1 MADPDD
7 PPSPIPP
14 DEPKAKRKRVKKHAI
29 KLTGREY
36 LPFLFTMA
44 FWGLTAL
51 STGTADTARLLSVTL
66 LNRALCVFVY
76 MSTLTAVRKRW
87 HQDAPVR
94 RQALRAAAL
103 IQTGS
108 VLALAL
114 LLFPIDQFLRH
125 HGQELVATMLPLV
138 ALGVPARFYR
148 SVDLRTYSQLFR
160 LSSTASGLLGAC
172 VAYLLDAGPIGYALA
187 FGLREWVAALVTGLV
202 QRDVKRARRP
212 SDAPLTLAE
221 VARDTVVVSRR
232 RLTYRL
238 TKNLLAI
245 LGPVGNAA
253 ARTGRGLN
261 WHSRLEP
268 YLPHRQGGFVLF
280 ALLTGGI
287 AVFLLV
293 RSGEP
298 LAMIGAAGAMQLCAI
313 ALNVLLWWRFLPD
326 RDDPTLVV
334 EDDDDD

>member
-1 MADPDD
+1 MADPEL
-7 PPSPIPP
+7 PS
-14 DEPKAKRKRVKKHAI
+14 EPEQSAGQATRRRRVRKNAV

-44 FWGLTAL
+44 FWALAAL

-66 LNRALCVFVY
+66 LNRALCVLVY

-87 HQDAPVR
+87 HQDPQVR
-94 RQALRAAAL
+94 RQALRTAAL

-114 LLFPIDQFLRH
+114 LLLPIDQFLRF

-160 LSSTASGLLGAC
+160 LSSTASGLVGGG

-187 FGLREWVAALVTGLV
+187 FGLREWVAALVTGLI
-202 QRDVKRARRP
+202 QRDVKPARRP
-212 SDAPLTLAE
+212 TDVPLTLAE

-238 TKNLLAI
+238 SKNLLAVF
-245 LGPVGNAA
+245 GPFGNAA

-287 AVFLLV
+287 AIFLMV

-326 RDDPTLVV
+326 RDDPSVVV